1 MSAGPPSLLRRILE
15 RALPEELREG
25 IVGDL
30 EELYRARRGRS
41 GAAAAGAWYAGQV
54 AAISLPFGA
63 DRLRELVPFAR
74 TSLGPDLRL
83 GVRMLVKYPMLT
95 VVAGIAITV
104 ATALGVGG
112 SEFVRDLVAPSLP
125 FEGGDRIVRV
135 YQVDSEA
142 GRQLPPT
149 LLDLE
154 RWRESVPA
162 LEELGG
168 YVTLEQGLVGDR
180 GEVGAVNLA
189 QVSASAF
196 RVTGVPPLM
205 GRTLQ
210 ESDEAPGAPPVVVL
224 GHSTWQTV
232 MAGDPGVL
240 GRTVQLGGT
249 PATVVGVMPEG
260 YAFPNVQNAWAPLR
274 VESAELQPGSAP
286 RAMVFG
292 RLAPGA
298 TLESAAAELE
308 RAGAL
313 AAADHPDAYR
323 NLSPAVTEFARR
335 GTDGQMALML
345 AAVRLL
351 FIFLLVV
358 ACANV
363 ATLVFARTVMRE
375 GEIAVRSALGASR
388 RRIVLQLFA
397 EALVLVGGATLLG
410 VVLAGWGL
418 DRVARL
424 FFMVQQAP
432 GLPFWWNPALSPAT
446 LAYAVAL
453 ALVGAVM
460 IGVVPALKATGGA
473 LQPRLGTLTSGGP
486 AGGGS
491 GLRFGGM
498 WTVIIVL
505 QVALS
510 VAFLPLAVSMAGTAF
525 RDRETADFP
534 AREYLTAQLGRDA
547 AVAPRTEEEEEAFR
561 AEAYRLFQEA
571 RDRVASDP
579 AVQGAALAS
588 GLSAMNHIL
597 SPVEFVGD
605 GVAFRDAPA
614 AAGETPGPAGPATSG
629 AGEAAAPTPGPEAP
643 TTGYVRILLVDP
655 GYLELMGATAVAG
668 RTLASADFAPGG
680 RSVVVN
686 QAFVDQ
692 VLGGRNA
699 LGGQLRFPER
709 RGESSIVSV
718 PEAGS
723 SVDVVGVVQDPG
735 IDRFGPGTHP
745 VIYAPL
751 ELAPVS
757 PRAVGLVGMPQAPA
771 VQLFARMR
779 PGADPLPARLY
790 GIVASVDPGLRL
802 SAVGTAEDAWRPAHQ
817 GERLGAWIFM
827 AVAGI
832 VLMLSV
838 AGIYALM
845 SFTVSRRTREIA
857 IRTAIGARR
866 GQIVGT
872 VFRRAFL
879 QLLVGVA
886 LGGIVAVPV
895 LRDGVADDGPR
906 TLVLVS
912 VLLVGAGLAAC
923 LVPVRRALAIQP
935 AAAMKAE

>member
-30 EELYRARRGRS
+30 EELYRTRRGRS
-41 GAAAAGAWYAGQV
+41 GAVAAGAWYAGQV
-54 AAISLPFGA
+54 AAISLRFGA
-63 DRLRELVPFAR
+63 DRLRDPVPFAR

-95 VVAGIAITV
+95 GVAGIAITV

-112 SEFVRDLVAPSLP
+112 SEFVRDLVTPSLP

-142 GRQLPPT
+142 GRELPPT

-210 ESDEAPGAPPVVVL
+210 ESDAAPGAPPVVVL

-260 YAFPNVQNAWAPLR
+260 YAFPNVQDAWAPLR
-274 VESAELQPGSAP
+274 VETAELQPGSAP
-286 RAMVFG
+286 RAMIFG

-313 AAADHPDAYR
+313 AAADHPEVYR
-323 NLSPAVTEFARR
+323 NLSPEVTEFARR
-335 GTDGQMALML
+335 ATDGQMALML
-345 AAVRLL
+345 AGVRLL

-525 RDRETADFP
+525 RDRQTVAFP
-534 AREYLTAQLGRDA
+534 AHEYLTAQLGRDA
-547 AVAPRTEEEEEAFR
+547 VVAPRTEEEEEAFR

-571 RDRVASDP
+571 RDRVAADP

-605 GVAFRDAPA
+605 GVASGDASA
-614 AAGETPGPAGPATSG
+614 DAGAS
-629 AGEAAAPTPGPEAP
+629 
-643 TTGYVRILLVDP
+643 TTGLVRILLVDP
-655 GYLELMGATAVAG
+655 GYLELVGATAVAG

-692 VLGGRNA
+692 LLGGRNA

-709 RGESSIVSV
+709 RGESSIVSI

-723 SVDVVGVVQDPG
+723 SVDVVGMVRDSG

-751 ELAPVS
+751 ELAPVN

-857 IRTAIGARR
+857 IRTAIGARQ

-895 LRDGVADDGPR
+895 LRDGVADNGPR